1 MLSQQLQKAGC
12 IVYVS
17 NHGAEALDFL
27 RTTEYWASP
36 SRPTTTSSDP
46 ADGQNETGHNHSTH
60 SNNNTNN
67 SNNTSTNNT
76 TTPTRPSLATAR
88 TGAPSPRLPL
98 SVILM
103 DIEMPVMD
111 GLACAR
117 RIRALQT
124 TGDIVGHVP
133 IMAVSANARSEQ
145 VAQARDAGMDDA
157 ISKPFR
163 IPELMTKLET
173 LINGQGPTMIVSP
186 STGLG

>member
-1 MLSQQLQKAGC
+1 M
-12 IVYVS
+12 YVS

-36 SRPTTTSSDP
+36 SPSSTSSDP
-46 ADGQNETGHNHSTH
+46 TNGPYKSSH
-60 SNNNTNN
+60 SNTPHGNNTN
-67 SNNTSTNNT
+67 SSRTSCATNT
-76 TTPTRPSLATAR
+76 TTIKRPSLATVQ
-88 TGAPSPRLPL
+88 TGAATTAPRTPL

-117 RIRALQT
+117 QIRALQAK
-124 TGDIVGHVP
+124 GAIVGHVP

-157 ISKPFR
+157 IAKPFR
-163 IPELMTKLET
+163 IPELMAKLET
-173 LINGQGPTMIVSP
+173 LIKGQGPSLVVSP
-186 STGLG
+186 STGLA

>member
-1 MLSQQLQKAGC
+1 M
-12 IVYVS
+12 S

-36 SRPTTTSSDP
+36 SRPSTSSPDP
-46 ADGQNETGHNHSTH
+46 ADGQHESGHSHSHSTH
-60 SNNNTNN
+60 SNDNTN
-67 SNNTSTNNT
+67 SSGTSTNKAT
-76 TTPTRPSLATAR
+76 TLTRPSLATAR
-88 TGAPSPRLPL
+88 TGAPSPCLPL

-117 RIRALQT
+117 RIRALQA
-124 TGDIVGHVP
+124 TGHIVGHVP

-186 STGLG
+186 STGLA